1 MKVKLNHKSD
11 QLLLIKNLH
20 AAVCDEPIRVTI
32 KEEVTQN
39 GVITIIEGERSE
51 IAYFIDM
58 IKLFITS
65 STGNSII

>member
-58 IKLFITS
+58 IKLFINS